1 MFWNN
6 WETASEC
13 EFDEVLPP
21 WYMAGV
27 IVPIFSTV
35 WIFMLLLY
43 VRICREASKH
53 VKLLR
58 SSFSASNDSWS
69 DWKSVQVRTYNYRE
83 IINFI
88 QVYSPQQMVLLIM
101 GCFSVC
107 WLPYFVVACAQI
119 FKFLEE
125 SSPTIYKAA
134 FSLAMAN
141 SGMNPIIYSWKNSN
155 FRQAFSCLLRCKS
168 PNNYDNFNNTDCAKH
183 TDRSMF
189 KRTSNESQGNI
200 EKNVLENACTKKC
213 MMANNNSVDDRVA
226 RAETI
231 DKIENF
237 SQKHSFTVMV
247 HSTGKMITGKLIA
260 NTFDIVD
267 IETTKNEGRSK

>member
-27 IVPIFSTV
+27 VTPIFSTV
-35 WIFMLLLY
+35 WIFMLILY

-58 SSFSASNDSWS
+58 SSFTGSNDSWS
-69 DWKSVQVRTYNYRE
+69 DWKSVQVSEIGTTYSIDNL
-83 IINFI
+83 FD
-88 QVYSPQQMVLLIM
+88 STSQQMVLLIM
-101 GCFSVC
+101 GCFTVC

-119 FKFLEE
+119 FQFLEE

-168 PNNYDNFNNTDCAKH
+168 PNNYDHFNNTDCAKH
-183 TDRSMF
+183 IDRSTC
-189 KRTSNESQGNI
+189 KQHGNEMQQNCAR
-200 EKNVLENACTKKC
+200 NVTTANSTKC
-213 MMANNNSVDDRVA
+213 MMANNNNSVNGRMA
-226 RAETI
+226 RAESI
-231 DKIENF
+231 DKIEKLSETQCF
-237 SQKHSFTVMV
+237 AVIV
-247 HSTGKMITGKLIA
+247 HSTGKVITGNLIA
-260 NTFDIVD
+260 DTFDIVD
-267 IETTKNEGRSK
+267 VETTSDGSSK